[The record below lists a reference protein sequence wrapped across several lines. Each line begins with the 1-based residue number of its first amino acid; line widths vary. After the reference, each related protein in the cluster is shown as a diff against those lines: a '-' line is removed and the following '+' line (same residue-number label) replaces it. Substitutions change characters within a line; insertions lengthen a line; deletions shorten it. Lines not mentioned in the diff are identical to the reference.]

1 MHQELENAVKP
12 RKNLFMVSKTSNK
25 SIVSKKCFTGKIL
38 VIDQILKDFVKPS
51 WYKTG
56 FNHKEQAHL
65 CIREVLKNKT
75 FLEINSLEE
84 LSCFIIE
91 QREECIINISED
103 GNEFNTLE
111 IYDSNRE

>member
-25 SIVSKKCFTGKIL
+25 SIDSKKCFKGKIL

-56 FNHKEQAHL
+56 FNHKEQAHF

-84 LSCFIIE
+84 LSSFIKE
-91 QREECIINISED
+91 NGNCIIDIAED
-103 GNEFNTLE
+103 ENDFNTIE
-111 IYDSNRE
+111 IYDSYRE